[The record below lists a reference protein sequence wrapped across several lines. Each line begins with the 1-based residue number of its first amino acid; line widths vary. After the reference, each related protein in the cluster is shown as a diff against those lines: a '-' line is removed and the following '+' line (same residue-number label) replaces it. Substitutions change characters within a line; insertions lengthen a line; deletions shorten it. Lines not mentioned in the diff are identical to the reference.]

1 MFSVLMLGMGFELG
15 FFSTFMKHKNTSP
28 TGGRSEILPHQQ
40 KDRCIGSFTN
50 ILAANIP
57 PDLCGV
63 HTSLQ

>member
-40 KDRCIGSFTN
+40 EGQMHRFIY
-50 ILAANIP
+50 
-57 PDLCGV
+57 
-63 HTSLQ
+63 